1 MKAKTKPVL
10 EGTKLGKARLVIDR
24 REKKNL
30 RSSKEVIALDADCQE
45 YKFDS
50 TAAVQRETGISAP
63 GISRVINLYKK
74 GKKEVPLF
82 AGFCWIYTEDVEE
95 YGHKVKAWIAL
106 NAADT
111 RKTTV

>member
-1 MKAKTKPVL
+1 MKAKTKPIL
-10 EGTKLGKARLVIDR
+10 EGTKLGKARVIIDR
-24 REKKNL
+24 RTKSLSYNG
-30 RSSKEVIALDADCQE
+30 KEVIAIDADGME

-74 GKKEVPLF
+74 GKKEVPLL
-82 AGFCWIYTEDVEE
+82 AGFCWIYTEDAEE
-95 YGHKVKAWIAL
+95 YMHKVKAWIAL

-111 RKTTV
+111 RKTTC

>member
-1 MKAKTKPVL
+1 MKAKTKPIL
-10 EGTKLGKARLVIDR
+10 DGTKLGKARVIIDR
-24 REKKNL
+24 RTKSLSYNG
-30 RSSKEVIALDADCQE
+30 KEVIAIDADGME

-95 YGHKVKAWIAL
+95 YSHKVKAWIAL

-111 RKTTV
+111 RKTTC